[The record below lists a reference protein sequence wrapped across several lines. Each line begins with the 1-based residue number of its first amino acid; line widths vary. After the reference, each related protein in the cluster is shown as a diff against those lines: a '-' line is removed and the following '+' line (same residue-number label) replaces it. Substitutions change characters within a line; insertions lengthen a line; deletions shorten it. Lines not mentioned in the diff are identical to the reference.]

1 MDAGDVVDAG
11 GDIIDA
17 GGDIID
23 AGGDI
28 IDAGGDIIDAGG
40 DIIDA
45 GGDIIDAA
53 GDAIDTALILEALSV
68 ISENQ
73 NDISDNQELLLD
85 YVDPDGDPYN
95 GETIYTEVLDKQD
108 ILYEQMKLIND
119 QLNTLIELMS
129 YIFAICCIVIAYYL
143 LHRVVSLFNAA

>member
-1 MDAGDVVDAG
+1 MDAGDIV
-11 GDIIDA
+11 DA

-53 GDAIDTALILEALSV
+53 GDAIDTALILEALAAMT
-68 ISENQ
+68 ENQ
-73 NDISDNQELLLD
+73 DTLLLT
-85 YVDPDGDPYN
+85 VDPDGDPYN
-95 GETIYTEVLDKQD
+95 GESIYTEVLDKQD
-108 ILYEQMKLIND
+108 VLYEQMKLMNE
-119 QLNTLIELMS
+119 QMNTLIELMS

-143 LHRVVSLFNAA
+143 LHSVVSMFNAA

>member
-1 MDAGDVVDAG
+1 MDAGDIV
-11 GDIIDA
+11 DA

-53 GDAIDTALILEALSV
+53 GDAIDTALILEALAAMT
-68 ISENQ
+68 ENQ
-73 NDISDNQELLLD
+73 DTLLLT
-85 YVDPDGDPYN
+85 VDPDGDPYN
-95 GETIYTEVLDKQD
+95 GESIYTEVLDKQD
-108 ILYEQMKLIND
+108 VLYEQMKLMNE
-119 QLNTLIELMS
+119 QMNTLIELMS

-143 LHRVVSLFNAA
+143 LHRVVSMFNAA